1 MANTLSWHEKAA
13 CDGSYDDRFFDNH
26 ISIQRAVIDEYC
38 KRCPVM
44 DLYLLDALEQAASIG
59 VWGGMTAAELHKVQR
74 SPKYRLGMLSVNSAR
89 VF

>member
-1 MANTLSWHEKAA
+1 
-13 CDGSYDDRFFDNH
+13 
-26 ISIQRAVIDEYC
+26 
-38 KRCPVM
+38 M
-44 DLYLLDALEQAASIG
+44 DLCLLDALKHDASIG